1 LEQAALVN
9 VHQFINSRHAE
20 WRALEDFVQVCGRL
34 SLARVPLDQYRAGT
48 ALYRRAVADLAYA
61 RMRYPGSSAVKELE
75 RLVARTHS
83 VVYQARRTTSIGWWQ
98 FWLRT
103 WPATVRG
110 AARPILLAT
119 GIFWIAA
126 IVGLLA
132 AAAQPQF
139 DSFFISPS
147 MREGMSKGHLWTEHL
162 TSTAP
167 QASSAIATNN
177 ISVTL
182 VVWALGITFGVGT
195 VWQLILNGLM
205 LGAIF
210 SACMRTGLFGALGEF
225 VIGHGCLE
233 LPAIWIAAGAGFLMA
248 EALIVPGRYSR
259 SVELQLAARRSVRI
273 VVGTIPMLL
282 IAATVEA
289 FISPSDL
296 PGWIK
301 ASLGAVLALA
311 YLAYILAAPAQQ
323 PNVADEPSL

>member
-1 LEQAALVN
+1 M
-9 VHQFINSRHAE
+9 
-20 WRALEDFVQVCGRL
+20 CGRL
-34 SLARVPLDQYRAGT
+34 SLARVPLTNT
-48 ALYRRAVADLAYA
+48 ARERPFIAAPWLIWLMA

-103 WPATVRG
+103 WPATVRRG

-210 SACMRTGLFGALGEF
+210 SACMRTGLFGVLGEF

-233 LPAIWIAAGAGFLMA
+233 LPAIWIAAVRGF
-248 EALIVPGRYSR
+248 PHGRSTDRSRAYSR

>member
-1 LEQAALVN
+1 M
-9 VHQFINSRHAE
+9 
-20 WRALEDFVQVCGRL
+20 
-34 SLARVPLDQYRAGT
+34 PLDQYRAGT

-83 VVYQARRTTSIGWWQ
+83 VVYQARRATSIGWWQ

-103 WPATVRG
+103 WPAAVRG

-119 GIFWIAA
+119 GIFWFAA
-126 IVGLLA
+126 VVGLLA
-132 AAAQPQF
+132 ASAQPQF
-139 DSFFISPS
+139 DSFFINPS

-162 TSTAP
+162 TSGGAP
-167 QASSAIATNN
+167 GLECDCHQQHQRHTPR
-177 ISVTL
+177 L
-182 VVWALGITFGVGT
+182 ALGITFGVGT

-210 SACMRTGLFGALGEF
+210 AACMRTGLFGALGEF

-233 LPAIWIAAGAGFLMA
+233 LPAIWIAAGAGLLMA

-259 SVELQLAARRSVRI
+259 AVELRLAARRSVRI

-296 PGWIK
+296 PGWTK
-301 ASLGAVLALA
+301 ASLGAVLGLA
-311 YLAYILAAPAQQ
+311 YLAYILAAPTPQ
-323 PNVADEPSL
+323 PNLSDQPSL